1 MTMRNDATRLRIDA
15 KEKRRARA
23 VVSRQGQVLLDTDF
37 DQQAVALLGRI
48 ETEAADVFD
57 SAGRLVYPGGA
68 TGFQVVASGN
78 ASNFDIGAGHGY
90 LDGWL
95 IENPATAKLATQP
108 HPRNPP
114 DTATP
119 PALIGLEGLG
129 GVLDPVGGPALR
141 A

>member
-37 DQQAVALLGRI
+37 DQQAGALIGRI

-57 SAGRLVYPGGA
+57 SAGRLVYPAGT
-68 TGFQVVASGN
+68 TGFQISGAVGN
-78 ASNFDIGAGHGY
+78 SDNGAGHGH

-95 IENPATAKLATQP
+95 LENPATAKLATQP
-108 HPRNPP
+108 HPRNPA
-114 DTATP
+114 DTVT
-119 PALIGLEGLG
+119 
-129 GVLDPVGGPALR
+129 
-141 A
+141 